1 MGGVV
6 AGVIVCFVW
15 LPWLTMLSLVK
26 SETYKFNK
34 RTHQLKI
41 LRNSLLGSKE
51 LDLSLVE
58 IIQMEATEHQDYEL
72 PNCNYL
78 TVRLLLANG
87 KEIELLPSTYF
98 PDDNQEKEETIAKEI
113 SEFLNI
119 PYQKQSLEL
128 SPPRKAILNKLF
140 L

>member
-1 MGGVV
+1 MGDVV
-6 AGVIVCFVW
+6 AGVIFCLVW
-15 LPWLTMLSLVK
+15 LPWLATLLEVK

-34 RTHQLKI
+34 RTHQLKN
-41 LRNSLLGSKE
+41 LRNSLLRFKE
-51 LDLSLVE
+51 LDLSLME

-72 PNCNYL
+72 PNRNYL

-98 PDDNQEKEETIAKEI
+98 PDGNQEKEEAIAKEI

-128 SPPRKAILNKLF
+128 SPPRKGILNK
-140 L
+140 